1 MARKDG
7 RAPDQLRPVTITM
20 GWQQTAFASALVELG
35 RTKVVCAVSYEDRVP
50 PFLRGSGKG
59 WVTSEYAM
67 LPGATGERS
76 GREVSKG
83 RPGGRTHEIQRL
95 IGRSL
100 RAVTDTQAFGEST
113 LWVDCDVLQADG
125 GTRCAS
131 ITGAWV
137 ALFAASHRLMEEK
150 RVKSFPLRDHVA
162 AVSVG
167 MVDGTP
173 CLDLA
178 QPGHEALE
186 GGVLGEEASRSGLD
200 SGKQVLDR
208 LRRGEQHDS
217 CRRDLRRDRRHYLEA
232 RHAGHE
238 DIEKDD
244 VGLVFFRQADGR
256 HGVAGGGNY
265 LESSVFDGGGEGG
278 AKQFGVVDDE
288 NGALH
293 KAFTTARSGPVAR
306 PGAGRERSGG
316 RWRRCGRR
324 RTSDRACPS
333 GGRLLR

>member
-1 MARKDG
+1 MVRKDG
-7 RAPDQLRPVTITM
+7 RTPDQLRPVTITL
-20 GWQQTAFASALVELG
+20 GWQETAFASALVELG

-76 GREVSKG
+76 SREVAKG

-100 RAVTDTQAFGEST
+100 RAVTDTKAFGEST

-137 ALFAASHRLMEEK
+137 ALFAACHRLMQDK
-150 RVKSFPLRDHVA
+150 RIKDFPLRDHVA

-173 CLDLA
+173 CLDLHYEEDVRAETDMNVVMTGLGGLVEVQGTAEREPFSRAELDTLLDLAAGGIAELVKA
-178 QPGHEALE
+178 QKQALGPMLE
-186 GGVLGEEASRSGLD
+186 QAAIPPLRRLALGPASLDLGE
-200 SGKQVLDR
+200 
-208 LRRGEQHDS
+208 
-217 CRRDLRRDRRHYLEA
+217 
-232 RHAGHE
+232 
-238 DIEKDD
+238 
-244 VGLVFFRQADGR
+244 GR
-256 HGVAGGGNY
+256 TG
-265 LESSVFDGGGEGG
+265 
-278 AKQFGVVDDE
+278 
-288 NGALH
+288 
-293 KAFTTARSGPVAR
+293 
-306 PGAGRERSGG
+306 
-316 RWRRCGRR
+316 
-324 RTSDRACPS
+324 
-333 GGRLLR
+333 

>member
-1 MARKDG
+1 MVRKDG
-7 RAPDQLRPVTITM
+7 RTPDQLRPVSITL
-20 GWQQTAFASALVELG
+20 GWQETAFASALVELG

-67 LPGATGERS
+67 LPGSPGERS
-76 GREVSKG
+76 GREVAKG

-150 RVKSFPLRDHVA
+150 RIKEFPLRDHVA

-167 MVDGTP
+167 MIDGTP
-173 CLDLA
+173 CLDLHYEEDVRA
-178 QPGHEALE
+178 ETDMNVVMTGSGSFIEVQGTAEGAPFDRAELDALLTLAVKGCADLTKLQTEALS
-186 GGVLGEEASRSGLD
+186 A
-200 SGKQVLDR
+200 
-208 LRRGEQHDS
+208 
-217 CRRDLRRDRRHYLEA
+217 
-232 RHAGHE
+232 
-238 DIEKDD
+238 
-244 VGLVFFRQADGR
+244 
-256 HGVAGGGNY
+256 
-265 LESSVFDGGGEGG
+265 
-278 AKQFGVVDDE
+278 
-288 NGALH
+288 
-293 KAFTTARSGPVAR
+293 
-306 PGAGRERSGG
+306 
-316 RWRRCGRR
+316 
-324 RTSDRACPS
+324 
-333 GGRLLR
+333 